1 MMTIMMRM
9 VVIGLMMMMIKINFL
24 SSTMVIKNGR
34 LKKQKL
40 KKSFYPLLGTHQ
52 GGGIGV

>member
-9 VVIGLMMMMIKINFL
+9 VVIGLMMMIKINFL